1 MSSLVEL
8 HSEGAIATIRL
19 NDSERHNALSPE
31 MVDELVAALATVDQ
45 DDGLRCAILVAA
57 GTTFSAG
64 GNPKRMLEPGL
75 YPDMS
80 LRQLDRFYREGIQRL
95 PLAFESLQVPIIAA
109 VNGAAIG
116 AGLDLVCMCD
126 LRIASEAAVFASSF
140 IKLGLVPG
148 DGGAWLLPR
157 AVGRANAA
165 ELMLTGDRIDAAR
178 AKEIGLVSQVVPADA
193 LEAEARVLAARVAAN
208 PPLTLRATKGLIA
221 ESDGITLHEA
231 LAKARAAQ
239 AGMHKTHDHR
249 EAVTA
254 FLEKRAPVFRGV

>member
-1 MSSLVEL
+1 MSGLVEL
-8 HSEGAIATIRL
+8 ESDGAVATIRL
-19 NDSERHNALSPE
+19 NDPERRNALSPE
-31 MVDELVAALATVDQ
+31 MVDDLIAALAAVDE
-45 DDGLRCAILVAA
+45 DDGLRCAILHAA
-57 GTTFSAG
+57 GTAFSAG

-95 PLAFESLQVPIIAA
+95 PLAFESLQVPIVAA

-126 LRIASEAAVFASSF
+126 LRIASEEAFFASSF

-157 AVGRANAA
+157 AVGPANAA

-178 AKEIGLVSQVVPADA
+178 AREIGLVSQVVPAEA
-193 LEAEARVLAARVAAN
+193 LEAEARALGARVAAN

-221 ESDGITLHEA
+221 ESSRVTLPEA

-239 AGMHKTHDHR
+239 ARAHKTEDHR

-254 FLEKRAPVFRGV
+254 FLEKRVPVFRGV